1 MENDYMIN
9 SWMKTLEKLAQDNN
23 AEIVG
28 PLSLYAIIPEFI
40 NCYSKSTNC
49 SYKGQTPANETSF
62 RNYIAEVITRENE
75 HSICNHLTDYIIKE
89 EAFDESL
96 SKALHHIKFPDP
108 SRENHQ
114 ADAKAWKVTMGMF
127 DNKLQINSKS
137 LDFTKNLYWK
147 NNRYIFIKTKPTH
160 HPSTAADKKCKT
172 LISDRTSTHKS
183 KADSNKFYLKFVE
196 TLSTLDDTEYSVES
210 VQNGVRG
217 KLKEFEHHGIKFTD
231 KTIQGLISDELITKA
246 EIAALEDLYE
256 INIKV
261 IPDQKTG
268 STKEEFDLKLVRSVQ
283 TGTQTSE
290 EHMFSLTN
298 TNPAHI
304 HYAVTSAIGLAAW
317 FCNHNV
323 ENFIQLYINICTA
336 NNMPIL
342 KLPESFINL
351 IIETQKAQSFDWNL
365 LYKAM
370 AYMEQD
376 HAPNEVCLEQSKA
389 ANYAV
394 RESKKNDMF
403 KFNQDETNS
412 IINASRNLAETFNIE
427 NVVTPLTSP
436 NISASRNPAETDN
449 MENETP
455 SLTELSENLI
465 IDLSDSIVSIEQI
478 DESDSQQ
485 GIRLV
490 VYESSDDENPDSEG
504 HTSTTAA
511 SFKKTDNVE
520 DQPATPKPTD
530 VNNLVS
536 GTAHTMSDSQE
547 SVKLSPNNTVNSS
560 GNEHIIHPSSVCIDI
575 LEKSINKFAKD
586 YNPCDYSPPD
596 CKRMSSSKV
605 DIPFIPSNQYPE
617 TPGLTP
623 IGPPKSPTLVGSCLT
638 REKSLKNESSE
649 NSTPLSSKCKSN
661 AKIEVNESLKSH
673 EQSTLLD
680 NSQVSWNID
689 RERLRRI
696 GKTLEKERPTKRTGS
711 PTNQENIKQRRIDKD
726 IYFRQDIPV
735 NTFSKETTPT
745 LNCGIVCPN
754 CESVFC
760 KIQGCG
766 LNK

>member
-1 MENDYMIN
+1 MVSVSPQGLKQANALRTFDIGLHALHYYPMVPKKKMQNSVSFADQSVKPKTQELLKQKSVSLTLAEQYVKHKNQEPLKQRTKNNKKKKKNKKLPPFSVSNISEQKATPSSPTSKPKKVKKENKAAKKENKPTSVYMENDYMIN

-75 HSICNHLTDYIIKE
+75 HSICNHLADYIVKE

-96 SKALHHIKFPDP
+96 SKALHHIKSPDP
-108 SRENHQ
+108 SSENHQ
-114 ADAKAWKVTMGMF
+114 ADAKAWKVIMGMF

-317 FCNHNV
+317 FCNHSV
-323 ENFIQLYINICTA
+323 ENVIQLYINICTA

-389 ANYAV
+389 ASYAL

-465 IDLSDSIVSIEQI
+465 IDLSDSIVSIEQN
-478 DESDSQQ
+478 DECDS
-485 GIRLV
+485 
-490 VYESSDDENPDSEG
+490 
-504 HTSTTAA
+504 
-511 SFKKTDNVE
+511 
-520 DQPATPKPTD
+520 
-530 VNNLVS
+530 
-536 GTAHTMSDSQE
+536 
-547 SVKLSPNNTVNSS
+547 
-560 GNEHIIHPSSVCIDI
+560 
-575 LEKSINKFAKD
+575 
-586 YNPCDYSPPD
+586 
-596 CKRMSSSKV
+596 
-605 DIPFIPSNQYPE
+605 
-617 TPGLTP
+617 
-623 IGPPKSPTLVGSCLT
+623 T
-638 REKSLKNESSE
+638 RY
-649 NSTPLSSKCKSN
+649 
-661 AKIEVNESLKSH
+661 
-673 EQSTLLD
+673 Q
-680 NSQVSWNID
+680 
-689 RERLRRI
+689 
-696 GKTLEKERPTKRTGS
+696 TG
-711 PTNQENIKQRRIDKD
+711 
-726 IYFRQDIPV
+726 Y
-735 NTFSKETTPT
+735 
-745 LNCGIVCPN
+745 L
-754 CESVFC
+754 
-760 KIQGCG
+760 
-766 LNK
+766 